1 MPCET
6 QEFFSIVFVFFQHD
20 SMCYIM
26 RNVTPCGTF
35 FCQEKNTL
43 RASREIPYN
52 GAPRLIGESP
62 MVR

>member
-1 MPCET
+1 
-6 QEFFSIVFVFFQHD
+6 
-20 SMCYIM
+20 MCYIM